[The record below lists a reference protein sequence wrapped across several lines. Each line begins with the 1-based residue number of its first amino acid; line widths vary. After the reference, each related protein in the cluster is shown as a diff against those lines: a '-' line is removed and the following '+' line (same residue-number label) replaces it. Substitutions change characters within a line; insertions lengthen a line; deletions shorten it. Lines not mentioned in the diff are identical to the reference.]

1 MTVVDVLSHRLEN
14 EQETCRR
21 QTELINE
28 LRLELTAFVG
38 VQVRDAVAVIC
49 CCSRYS
55 HACSS
60 AKGRV
65 AASPSFRLCE
75 QMPIAN
81 AVDVRLMWFG
91 LLFQASL

>member
-21 QTELINE
+21 QTEVINE

-38 VQVRDAVAVIC
+38 VQVCDAVAVVC
-49 CCSRYS
+49 CCSRCS
-55 HACSS
+55 HASAS

-75 QMPIAN
+75 QVPIAN
-81 AVDVRLMWFG
+81 AVDVRLI
-91 LLFQASL
+91 